1 MAAAAVEES
10 APALAAILAM
20 DTAAGISIE
29 TIPTDRQGDG
39 EGVWEGYERKRSPF
53 VQSNGNAGAAAEN
66 ESKPNEKNNF

>member
-1 MAAAAVEES
+1 MAAAAAAVAVEES

-29 TIPTDRQGDG
+29 TIPTDRLWGGGD
-39 EGVWEGYERKRSPF
+39 ERKRSPF
-53 VQSNGNAGAAAEN
+53 VQSNGNAAAAAEN